1 MAALVAWLVAAGMT
15 LGSPASAHW
24 QAQAPDHRDQ
34 RLLDVCVPGGRVL
47 HDVAYAMATR
57 LLEGQTAWTTLEL
70 SEHLRARGE
79 PHPAVRAWSL
89 RMPRMNR
96 NRAEKGLKSWLA
108 SHPEGQRRRCGI
120 ASIEDSQRGDVLTM
134 LTVAVLADLL
144 TPIPKTVRQGQ
155 WITLDAVLHDG
166 AVEGRVVVLGP
177 RGLPRVIPS
186 SFDPATARVVARFMA
201 DRQGDWLLQVVGTT
215 DAGPKPM
222 LEAQV
227 RVGPR
232 QAVTHVP
239 VPGEA
244 AGHGLSD
251 EQAMVAK
258 LNAARVEEGLLPLVV
273 DAQLTALAREHA
285 KTMMASGAIGHDM
298 GDGSPPQRLARAG
311 GCAKEVGENVS
322 RATSVTLAHL
332 ALWKSVSHRT
342 NLLHPRY
349 ERLGVSALRD
359 EKGMLWIVQ
368 IFAGPCT
375 S

>member
-1 MAALVAWLVAAGMT
+1 M
-15 LGSPASAHW
+15 
-24 QAQAPDHRDQ
+24 
-34 RLLDVCVPGGRVL
+34 
-47 HDVAYAMATR
+47 AMATVIDAPVAPIVPQ
-57 LLEGQTAWTTLEL
+57 LYWYG
-70 SEHLRARGE
+70 
-79 PHPAVRAWSL
+79 PAPA
-89 RMPRMNR
+89 
-96 NRAEKGLKSWLA
+96 
-108 SHPEGQRRRCGI
+108 
-120 ASIEDSQRGDVLTM
+120 TM

-155 WITLDAVLHDG
+155 WITVDAVLHDG

-273 DAQLTALAREHA
+273 DAQLTALSRLHHRAHLQAEDFWPVERHADRTPAKRRIFLPRLTQVRQDFICPDIKRAENHRLAIGLIENSLVVAHLRGKARESAGHHE
-285 KTMMASGAIGHDM
+285 MQFGAVKAD
-298 GDGSPPQRLARAG
+298 A
-311 GCAKEVGENVS
+311 VG
-322 RATSVTLAHL
+322 A
-332 ALWKSVSHRT
+332 
-342 NLLHPRY
+342 
-349 ERLGVSALRD
+349 
-359 EKGMLWIVQ
+359 
-368 IFAGPCT
+368 
-375 S
+375 